1 MYCRNCG
8 KEVEENTKFCGYCG
22 TNVILPETPNNQ
34 PEPEVEISEEEKK
47 SQKEAIIAALIGAFL
62 FFCPIILDN
71 SNIGMITIPFGII
84 ILIYSR
90 VKAPKN
96 PVTKAISTVAF
107 GIMIFA
113 IICFILFIIAC
124 ASCLS
129 SMPKDCG

>member
-22 TNVILPETPNNQ
+22 TNVILPETLNNQ
-34 PEPEVEISEEEKK
+34 PEPEAEISEEEKK
-47 SQKEAIIAALIGAFL
+47 SQKEATIAALIGAFL

-96 PVTKAISTVAF
+96 AVTKAISTVAF
-107 GIMIFA
+107 GIMIFS
-113 IICFILFIIAC
+113 IICFILFLIAC

>member
-22 TNVILPETPNNQ
+22 TNVILPETLNNQ
-34 PEPEVEISEEEKK
+34 PEPEAEISEEEKK
-47 SQKEAIIAALIGAFL
+47 SQKEATIAALIGAFL

-96 PVTKAISTVAF
+96 AVTKAISTVTF
-107 GIMIFA
+107 GIMIFS
-113 IICFILFIIAC
+113 IICLILFLIAC
-124 ASCLS
+124 ASCLA
-129 SMPKDCG
+129 SMPNDCG